1 MLIIGCICDS
11 IKLDLKVHTKENVRR
26 ILMDNIKK
34 RYEELK
40 KIIAYHA
47 NKYYNDDEPE
57 ISDFEYDMLMVG
69 FPSPKTRWKRL
80 PMQIMRLR

>member
-1 MLIIGCICDS
+1 
-11 IKLDLKVHTKENVRR
+11 
-26 ILMDNIKK
+26 MDNIKK

-57 ISDFEYDMLMVG
+57 ISDFEYDMLMVELKNIEKAH
-69 FPSPKTRWKRL
+69 PEIITDD
-80 PMQIMRLR
+80 